1 MNYVKIHK
9 NKFNSNDNEN
19 NILNDIK
26 IYFFKNDLKA
36 SNYYIK
42 ENFENYNLQIEN
54 YNYIFISLE
63 EYLKYN
69 ENIIKT
75 NTYLKKE
82 KLEVVCIL

>member
-42 ENFENYNLQIEN
+42 ENFENYNLQIEK

-69 ENIIKT
+69 ENSR
-75 NTYLKKE
+75 
-82 KLEVVCIL
+82 